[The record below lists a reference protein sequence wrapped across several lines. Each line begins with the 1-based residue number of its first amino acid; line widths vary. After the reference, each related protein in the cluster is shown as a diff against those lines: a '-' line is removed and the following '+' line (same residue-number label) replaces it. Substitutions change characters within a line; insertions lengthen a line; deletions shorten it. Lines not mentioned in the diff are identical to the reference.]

1 MTIPENLVE
10 IRGLEKVYNEGDKKR
25 IVLENAGLDIKKGD
39 IAVFIGKSGSG
50 KSTLLNI
57 LGGIDRPDKGVV
69 KVGGNNLC
77 DFTEKKLTQFRRKNI
92 GFVFQFFNLIP
103 TLNVE
108 ENINLVLSLNNIE
121 DTGQTGWYLNE
132 VGLYD
137 RKKTYPD
144 KLSGGEQQRVAIA
157 RALIHEP
164 DIILADEPTGN
175 LDEKS
180 GDLVISLFKKLVRE
194 KKKTLVMVTHNKDLM
209 NIADRVYSI
218 ENRNILLREGEN

>member
-1 MTIPENLVE
+1 MTFSENLVE
-10 IRGLEKVYNEGDKKR
+10 IRGLEKVYKEGDKKR

-69 KVGGNNLC
+69 KVGGNNLS

-121 DTGQTGWYLNE
+121 NKGQTDWYLKE
-132 VGLYD
+132 VGLFD

-194 KKKTLVMVTHNKDLM
+194 KRKTLVMVTHNRDLM

-218 ENRNILLREGEN
+218 ENRKILLKEGEF

>member
-25 IVLENAGLDIKKGD
+25 IVLENAGLDIKTGD

-121 DTGQTGWYLNE
+121 DKGQTGWYLNE

-194 KKKTLVMVTHNKDLM
+194 KRKTLVMATHNKDLM

-218 ENRNILLREGEN
+218 ENRNILLKEGEI